1 VTVIPA
7 DLVKELRDRTG
18 AGLMDCKR
26 ALEET
31 DGDVDA
37 AIRLLREKGMA
48 SAAKRAEHATT
59 EGKAAARTDDRRGAI
74 VAVGCETEPVSQNE
88 EFLAFVE
95 RLLEAVERDG
105 PDAAARLEEERLE
118 LAGRL
123 GENLVVRGAERLEA
137 QEDEIV
143 SAYVHRPAEKIGVLV
158 VMRGT
163 PELARMTA
171 MHISFADP
179 RYLSRD
185 EVPEAEVE
193 REREIYERLPEV
205 ASKPED
211 VRSKIVEGMLAKRFF
226 SENVLLD
233 QPWIHD
239 TGVTVGKA
247 LTEHGAEVRRFVRL
261 SVAR

>member
-59 EGKAAARTDDRRGAI
+59 EGKVAARTDDRRGAI

-95 RLLEAVERDG
+95 RLLEAVERGG
-105 PDAAARLEEERLE
+105 PDAAARLEAERLE

-247 LTEHGAEVRRFVRL
+247 LAEHGAEVRRFVRL